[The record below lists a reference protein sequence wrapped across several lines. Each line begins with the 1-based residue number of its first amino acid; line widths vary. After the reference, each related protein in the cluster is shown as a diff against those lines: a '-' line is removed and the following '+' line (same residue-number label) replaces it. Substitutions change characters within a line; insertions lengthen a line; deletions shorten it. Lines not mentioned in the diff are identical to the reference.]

1 MDKIKMTTPLVE
13 MDGDEMTRVLWAWI
27 KEKLILPFVDL
38 KTEYY
43 DLGLLHRNE
52 TRDQVTIDA
61 ANATKRLGVAVKCA
75 TITPNRQRMEEYPQL
90 TEMWKSPNGTIRAIL
105 DGTAFRAPIV
115 LPMIH
120 PVVKNWEAPITIARH
135 AYGDMYKAVDMVTEE
150 PGTATLT
157 FKGESGAEKTLTV
170 QTVSGPAVW
179 QGQHNT
185 EKSIRA
191 FARSCFQYAINQR
204 QDLWFS
210 TKDTIS
216 KVYDGEFKRIFEEE
230 YETTY
235 KAEFEKLGLTY
246 FYTLIDDAV
255 ARVIRSRGGFIWAL
269 KNYDGDVMSDMVA
282 TAFGSLAMMTS
293 VLVSPDGTMEFEAS
307 HGTVTRHY
315 YKYLKGEKTSTNPL
329 ATIFAWSGGL
339 KRRGELDGL
348 PELVQFGQALED
360 ASLETLKDGVMTK
373 DLLGLVEPGFQA
385 RGVDSEEF
393 LDEIAKR
400 LADKLGEKG
409 TAKSP
414 DVCSAS
420 GLFLLF
426 CKIIGCAAVSE
437 LIGENRADGIVVAGH
452 QQRHIGLIRGNDG
465 PILQPEAKRFHAFRD
480 IQHPLDT
487 ERKVIP
493 PPVEQDVLGV
503 CPHGIPPDVRMDTLP
518 AGSFH
523 FVDSK
528 LPLKRAVSQNFHRTI
543 YGNCRLPGRHPFR
556 TIYGGRHFQ
565 RDLLKEHPGPVQNC
579 KEDKARHQQSTGAAQ
594 HLTPLSP
601 GPLLCLPGQKGQG
614 LPDRRLRLRH
624 CPPLPPQQIQHA
636 QPQSIRQGLQQGDV
650 REPGSP
656 LPFGD
661 RPVRHMQGRG
671 QLLLGHVLFFPGRC
685 D

>member
-1 MDKIKMTTPLVE
+1 MAEFQKIPMKTPLVE
-13 MDGDEMTRVLWAWI
+13 MDGDEMTRVIWKMI
-27 KEKLILPFVDL
+27 KDILLLPYIDL
-38 KTEYY
+38 NTEYY
-43 DLGLLHRNE
+43 DLGLENRDKTN
-52 TRDQVTIDA
+52 DQVTVDSA
-61 ANATKRLGVAVKCA
+61 LATKKYGVAVKCA
-75 TITPNRQRMEEYPQL
+75 TITPNAARMDEYHL
-90 TEMWKSPNGTIRAIL
+90 KEMWKSPNGTIRAIL
-105 DGTAFRAPIV
+105 DGTVFRTPILV
-115 LPMIH
+115 RGITPFI
-120 PVVKNWEAPITIARH
+120 PGWRKPITIARH

-191 FARSCFQYAINQR
+191 FARSCFQYAISQR

-235 KAEFEKLGLTY
+235 KAEFEKLGLSY

-315 YKYLKGEKTSTNPL
+315 YKYLKGEKTSTNPI

-400 LADKLGEKG
+400 LADKL
-409 TAKSP
+409 A
-414 DVCSAS
+414 
-420 GLFLLF
+420 
-426 CKIIGCAAVSE
+426 
-437 LIGENRADGIVVAGH
+437 
-452 QQRHIGLIRGNDG
+452 
-465 PILQPEAKRFHAFRD
+465 
-480 IQHPLDT
+480 
-487 ERKVIP
+487 
-493 PPVEQDVLGV
+493 
-503 CPHGIPPDVRMDTLP
+503 
-518 AGSFH
+518 
-523 FVDSK
+523 
-528 LPLKRAVSQNFHRTI
+528 
-543 YGNCRLPGRHPFR
+543 
-556 TIYGGRHFQ
+556 
-565 RDLLKEHPGPVQNC
+565 
-579 KEDKARHQQSTGAAQ
+579 
-594 HLTPLSP
+594 
-601 GPLLCLPGQKGQG
+601 
-614 LPDRRLRLRH
+614 
-624 CPPLPPQQIQHA
+624 
-636 QPQSIRQGLQQGDV
+636 
-650 REPGSP
+650 
-656 LPFGD
+656 
-661 RPVRHMQGRG
+661 
-671 QLLLGHVLFFPGRC
+671 
-685 D
+685 